1 MTSNRLNRGI
11 AQDYCE
17 NFSEIAA
24 RRLWGQRPEENR
36 VRVQTAGL
44 VLDDNGRY
52 VIAGHYG
59 DAGTAPINP
68 HIINKKQITITGAWS
83 AANKHFLRAL
93 KLLQKLSNEQV
104 DRLVTH
110 RFSLEQANEALIAA
124 ERQETLKAVIV
135 P

>member
-1 MTSNRLNRGI
+1 MSFGR
-11 AQDYCE
+11 
-17 NFSEIAA
+17 
-24 RRLWGQRPEENR
+24 
-36 VRVQTAGL
+36 AGASSG
-44 VLDDNGRY
+44 VS
-52 VIAGHYG
+52 V
-59 DAGTAPINP
+59 AGTL
-68 HIINKKQITITGAWS
+68 TGAWS

-93 KLLQKLSNEQV
+93 KLLQKLSDEQV